1 MKNTSTTKKG
11 KHAHKRNENGIK
23 IVKNEINT
31 NFKFYVPGCNRDNVN
46 TYSNTIINTNSNN
59 TTNINR
65 NSLEDVALEINQIYN
80 KNIERLRFLNDI
92 EGKIKLTNVNQNQFG
107 NDSNKT
113 VDNIVKENYDDFI
126 NKINQTCNPQY

>member
-1 MKNTSTTKKG
+1 MKSFITNTIQ
-11 KHAHKRNENGIK
+11 RCLIK
-23 IVKNEINT
+23 INNKGFSVEGDFGTLRSYYKSDNDTIKESNDGNIDNT
-31 NFKFYVPGCNRDNVN
+31 N
-46 TYSNTIINTNSNN
+46 TNNQ
-59 TTNINR
+59 NINR

-107 NDSNKT
+107 NNSNKT
-113 VDNIVKENYDDFI
+113 ADNIVKENYDDFI